1 LYEDISA
8 FLQDE
13 DTYALPKQQRHL
25 TALIVRKLLASSA
38 PAVIA
43 TLTTICQ
50 RLETVVAEHSDPA
63 DITKVISQ
71 QELINQWVQDEEI
84 ESEYLEE
91 LVDDDHQ
98 ENESA
103 VINLT
108 QIKKRSKNY
117 VDLFKL
123 RLTLRPIQKR
133 SPY

>member
-1 LYEDISA
+1 
-8 FLQDE
+8 
-13 DTYALPKQQRHL
+13 
-25 TALIVRKLLASSA
+25 
-38 PAVIA
+38 
-43 TLTTICQ
+43 LTTICQ

-123 RLTLRPIQKR
+123 RLTSRPIQKR